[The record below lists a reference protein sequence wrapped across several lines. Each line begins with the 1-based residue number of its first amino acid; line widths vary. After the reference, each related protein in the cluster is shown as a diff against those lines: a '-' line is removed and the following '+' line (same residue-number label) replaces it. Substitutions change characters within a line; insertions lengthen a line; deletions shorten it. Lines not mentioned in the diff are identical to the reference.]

1 MDELTRRF
9 QIAAQIA
16 EWGNRMAKF
25 IHAVGEVGRRADV
38 SDDDKQELKEA
49 AENLGKLFRI
59 VADMVHKDPKAA
71 ELFEQMT
78 ASLERLNEE
87 LIRGN
92 SLLEKIANK

>member
-1 MDELTRRF
+1 MDELKRRL

-16 EWGNRMAKF
+16 DWGNRTAEF
-25 IHAVGEVGRRADV
+25 IHAAGKIGRRADV
-38 SDDDKQELKEA
+38 SNDDKQELKEA
-49 AENLGKLFRI
+49 AENVGKLFRI

-71 ELFEQMT
+71 EFFEQMT